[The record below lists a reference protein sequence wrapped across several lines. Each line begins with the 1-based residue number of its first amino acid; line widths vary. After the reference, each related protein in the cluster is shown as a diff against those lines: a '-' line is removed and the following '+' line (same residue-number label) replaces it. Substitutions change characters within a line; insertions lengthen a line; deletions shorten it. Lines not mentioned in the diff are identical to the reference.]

1 MQTVAFAKNKD
12 GDKYATEKEY
22 HKVKDYFHFT
32 GKYRGV
38 AHVIC
43 NLKYSIPKKYPVV
56 VHNGSNYDYHFI
68 IKELVK
74 EFEGEFNCLGENTKK
89 CKTFSVPITKEVKS
103 IDKNGKEITKAISYR
118 LQFNNIARFIASPSS
133 NLVDNLA
140 AGNS

>member
-1 MQTVAFAKNKD
+1 MAFAKNKD

-118 LQFNNIARFIASPSS
+118 WQFNNIARFIASPSS

>member
-1 MQTVAFAKNKD
+1 MAFAKNKD
-12 GDKYATEKEY
+12 EEKYTTEKEY
-22 HKVKDYFHFT
+22 HKVKDHLHFT

-43 NLKYSIPKKYPVV
+43 NLKEIIPRKCPVV
-56 VHNGSNYDYHFI
+56 VHSGSNYDYHFI

-74 EFEGEFNCLGENTKK
+74 EFEGEFNCPRENTKK

-103 IDKNGKEITKAISYR
+103 IDKSGKEITKAIPYR
-118 LQFNNIARFIASPSS
+118 LQFNNTARFIAIPSS

-140 AGNS
+140 EGNS

>member
-1 MQTVAFAKNKD
+1 MAFAKNKD
-12 GDKYATEKEY
+12 EDKYTTEKEY
-22 HKVKDYFHFT
+22 HKVKDHFHFT

-43 NLKYSIPKKYPVV
+43 NLKEIIPRKCPVV

-74 EFEGEFNCLGENTKK
+74 KFEGEFNCPGENTKK

-103 IDKNGKEITKAISYR
+103 IDKNGKEITKAIPYK
-118 LQFNNIARFIASPSS
+118 LQFNNTARFIAIQSS

-140 AGNS
+140 EGNS

>member
-1 MQTVAFAKNKD
+1 MAFAKNKD
-12 GDKYATEKEY
+12 EDKYTTEKEY
-22 HKVKDYFHFT
+22 HKVKDHFHFT

-43 NLKYSIPKKYPVV
+43 NLKEIIPRKCPVV
-56 VHNGSNYDYHFI
+56 VHSGSNYDYHFI

-74 EFEGEFNCLGENTKK
+74 EFEGEFNCPGENTKK

-103 IDKNGKEITKAISYR
+103 IDKSGKEITKAIPYR
-118 LQFNNIARFIASPSS
+118 LQFNNTARFIAIPSS

-140 AGNS
+140 EGNS

>member
-1 MQTVAFAKNKD
+1 MAFAKNKD
-12 GDKYATEKEY
+12 GDKYTTEKEY

-32 GKYRGV
+32 GKCRGV

-43 NLKYSIPKKYPVV
+43 NLKYSIPKKYPAV

>member
-1 MQTVAFAKNKD
+1 MTFAKNKD
-12 GDKYATEKEY
+12 KDKYTTEKEY
-22 HKVKDYFHFT
+22 HKVKDHFHFT

-43 NLKYSIPKKYPVV
+43 NLKYSIPKKCPVV
-56 VHNGSNYDYHFI
+56 VHNGSNDDYHFI

-118 LQFNNIARFIASPSS
+118 LQFNNIARFIAIPSS

>member
-1 MQTVAFAKNKD
+1 MAFAKNKD
-12 GDKYATEKEY
+12 GDKYTTEKEY

-32 GKYRGV
+32 GKCRGV

>member
-1 MQTVAFAKNKD
+1 MAFAKNKD

-43 NLKYSIPKKYPVV
+43 NLKYSIPKKCPVV

-74 EFEGEFNCLGENTKK
+74 EFEGEFNCLGENIKK

>member
-1 MQTVAFAKNKD
+1 MAFAKNKD
-12 GDKYATEKEY
+12 EDKYTTEKEY
-22 HKVKDYFHFT
+22 HKVKDHFHFT

-43 NLKYSIPKKYPVV
+43 NLKEIIPRKFPVV
-56 VHNGSNYDYHFI
+56 VHSGSNYDYHFI

-74 EFEGEFNCLGENTKK
+74 EFEGEFNCPGENTKK

-103 IDKNGKEITKAISYR
+103 IDKSGKEITKAIPYR
-118 LQFNNIARFIASPSS
+118 LQFNNTARFIAIPSS

-140 AGNS
+140 EGNS

>member
-1 MQTVAFAKNKD
+1 MAFAKNKD

-118 LQFNNIARFIASPSS
+118 LQSNNIARFIASPSS

>member
-1 MQTVAFAKNKD
+1 MAFAKNKD

-32 GKYRGV
+32 GKCRGV

>member
-1 MQTVAFAKNKD
+1 MAFAKNKD

>member
-1 MQTVAFAKNKD
+1 MAFAKNKD
-12 GDKYATEKEY
+12 EDKYTTEKEY
-22 HKVKDYFHFT
+22 HKVKDHFHFT

-43 NLKYSIPKKYPVV
+43 NLKEIVPRKCPVV

-74 EFEGEFNCLGENTKK
+74 EFEGEFNCPGENTKK

-103 IDKNGKEITKAISYR
+103 IDKNGKEITKAIPYR
-118 LQFNNIARFIASPSS
+118 LQFNNTARFIAIQSS

-140 AGNS
+140 EGNS

>member
-1 MQTVAFAKNKD
+1 MTFAKNKD
-12 GDKYATEKEY
+12 KDKYTTEKEY
-22 HKVKDYFHFT
+22 HKVKDHFHFT

>member
-118 LQFNNIARFIASPSS
+118 LQSNNIARFIASPSS

>member
-1 MQTVAFAKNKD
+1 MAFAKNKD
-12 GDKYATEKEY
+12 GDKYTTEKEY
-22 HKVKDYFHFT
+22 HKVKNYFHFT

-43 NLKYSIPKKYPVV
+43 NLKYSIPKKCPVV

-74 EFEGEFNCLGENTKK
+74 ESEGEFNCLGENTKK